1 MIELKNITKEYN
13 DFKLKNI
20 SFKVEKGE
28 FISLL
33 GKSGSGKSTI
43 LNIISGMDNEYRGE
57 IFFKNK
63 NIKNYSLLEKK
74 LAMIFQEDYLFPH
87 LNIEKNIGF
96 GLKMRKGKKEIIKNK
111 VDDLLEKLNIKNY
124 NKKFPHELSGGQKQ
138 RVAIARALAIEPE
151 ILLMDEPFSALD
163 ENLRVEMQNLIKK
176 IHNENRVT
184 TIFVT
189 HDQDEAFKLSDRII
203 LIEDGEIL
211 QIDKPLELY
220 KNPKNEK
227 VARFLGMK
235 NIFESKILEKY
246 YYFDKNQK
254 IIVKDKDIFINE
266 NGKILGIIEGINY
279 FKNICELI
287 IKFDNEKIYYC
298 DSIENANKYK
308 LGNKIKFDIKIDEVY
323 YI

>member
-1 MIELKNITKEYN
+1 MIKLKNITKEYD

-20 SFKVEKGE
+20 NFEVKKGE

-43 LNIISGMDNEYRGE
+43 LNIISGIDKNYKGE
-57 IFFKNK
+57 VLFKNK
-63 NIKNYSLLEKK
+63 NINNYNLLEKK

-96 GLKMRKGKKEIIKNK
+96 GLKMRKEKKEIIKKK
-111 VDDLLEKLNIKNY
+111 VDNLLEKLGLKNF
-124 NKKFPHELSGGQKQ
+124 NKKYPHELSGGQKQ

-163 ENLRVEMQNLIKK
+163 ENLRLEMQDLIKN
-176 IHNENRVT
+176 IHKENKVT

-203 LIEDGEIL
+203 LIEDGDIL
-211 QIDKPLELY
+211 QTDKPLKLY
-220 KNPKNEK
+220 KKPKNEK
-227 VARFLGMK
+227 VAKFLGMK
-235 NIFESKILEKY
+235 NIFDSKIFENY
-246 YYFDKNQK
+246 YKIDKNQK
-254 IIVKDKDIFINE
+254 IIIKDKDIIIKK
-266 NGKILGIIEGINY
+266 NGKIIGNIEGINY
-279 FKNICELI
+279 YKNICELI
-287 IKFDNEKIYYC
+287 IRFENGKIYYC
-298 DSIENANKYK
+298 DSIENINRYK
-308 LGNKIKFDIKIDEVY
+308 LRGKIKFDIKMDEVY